1 MTQIHRPFLILAST
15 SPRRRELLAQLGIE
29 FEVSPV
35 DLDETP
41 RANERPEQFVVRMA
55 REKAE
60 AGWEKQSGERGVL
73 GADTCVVV
81 NGRIFGKPKDRA
93 DAIAMLEA
101 LSDRSHEVLSA
112 VAFCRGVSD
121 FEISRSSVTF
131 RQIAPWEREAYWS
144 TGEPSD
150 KAGGYAIQGLGAVFV
165 ARLEG
170 SYSGVMGLPL
180 YETARLL
187 ARNGIPVFR
196 RPGAAGNIS
205 P

>member
-121 FEISRSSVTF
+121 VEISRSSVTF
-131 RQIAPWEREAYWS
+131 RQIAPWERAAYWS

-196 RPGAAGNIS
+196 RPGAAGNI
-205 P
+205 